1 MQSRTIAESSIP
13 FPGGLVVGLWRSGIS
28 ALLATAFALG
38 SLGPAS
44 ARTHAHLKYGGT
56 LVVGLSAEPDV
67 LDPSLSRQF
76 TALEVYR
83 TICEKLY
90 DLDSKA
96 QVVPQLAAALPV
108 ISKDKLPYM
117 IQLRSGIVFND
128 GTPFNAQAVVTTLQ
142 RNMTLQG
149 SVRASD
155 LDSVSSV
162 RASGPDTVVLQLKLP
177 DAALLD
183 RLTAAVTAI
192 LSPSQLAKLGDNS
205 GTNPLCVGP
214 FMFDYRVAGDHI
226 TVIRSP
232 YYYNRGAVYLDK
244 IVFRVASNSATAAAA
259 LKAGDLHVLS
269 AVATAELE
277 GMAQTSSLRVLE
289 KRQFGY
295 EAMRI
300 NVGNKNGIRNLPYSS
315 VGAPL
320 ARSAKL
326 RKAFEE
332 AIDRKAL
339 VKVVFGDRV
348 QPGCTPV
355 SPASPWFDASIKCTP
370 YDPVD
375 AERLIAESGV
385 RGTRQCGC

>member
-1 MQSRTIAESSIP
+1 
-13 FPGGLVVGLWRSGIS
+13 
-28 ALLATAFALG
+28 
-38 SLGPAS
+38 
-44 ARTHAHLKYGGT
+44 
-56 LVVGLSAEPDV
+56 
-67 LDPSLSRQF
+67 
-76 TALEVYR
+76 
-83 TICEKLY
+83 
-90 DLDSKA
+90 
-96 QVVPQLAAALPV
+96 
-108 ISKDKLPYM
+108 
-117 IQLRSGIVFND
+117 VFND